1 MEERIR
7 DLEQKIAAGSGA
19 AALELAESYKWG
31 YFGEVDFQKAEKI
44 YRLCAKSKS
53 RTLSSKGYYNLGLLY
68 YHGFIG
74 DPEHPD
80 REKAYRCFVQSSL
93 LFPNRAAL
101 TLLADMY
108 RYGQV
113 VEKNDSVALTLYAQA
128 AAS

>member
-1 MEERIR
+1 MEDVIR
-7 DLEQKIAAGSGA
+7 SLEEKVARGSGK

-31 YFGEVDFQKAEKI
+31 FFGQVDFQKAEKI

-53 RTLSSKGYYNLGLLY
+53 RALSSKGYYNLGLLY

-80 REKAYRCFVQSSL
+80 RDKAYRCFVQSSL
-93 LFPNRAAL
+93 VFPNRAAL
-101 TLLADMY
+101 TILADMY
-108 RYGQV
+108 RYGQA
-113 VEKNDSVALTLYAQA
+113 VEKNDAVALALYTQA